1 MAYEASEIMF
11 AAALLCKPKP
21 EDYANTENLKE
32 FMIKA
37 KKKVETSPKLVQFGN
52 KAIESGFVSLMDEEN
67 PKMLADMAGGIS
79 AAIAVREYMGISK
92 SKDVVSYMTGNIWP
106 KEVEKFKVSAF
117 GFQDYNSADVMVT
130 ADKKTYYG
138 ISLKK
143 KRKSQ
148 DASPTLINKAFD
160 SLLVGREFDNTKKKL
175 VEARVNYFADI
186 VIEAVK
192 KKIILKKD
200 IKNFDSL
207 ARTDK
212 KELFEAKNRD
222 KVQFDRSYIDTKGY
236 ATAPDGYQ
244 NSNTNDPKSMRF
256 FVNSKLAERDNKLW
270 KAFLKVLNDNVELFS
285 DSLLNIIL
293 KIKLF
298 EEMDAKD
305 LGKFKFDFALVTG
318 VGNVRGDDVDVGRS
332 DVIGLSTTLCGLTRL
347 EEQNKNQGY
356 KIIVDDIKSA
366 SSKGAKVF
374 LQLVRGRLTL
384 LDLEIRY
391 KGAFTPQPQFQAT
404 LNKQFVEFLKKECD
418 L

>member
-1 MAYEASEIMF
+1 MAYESSEIMF

-21 EDYANTENLKE
+21 EDYANTENLKR

-37 KKKVETSPKLVQFGN
+37 KKKVETSPQLVQFGN
-52 KAIESGFVSLMDEEN
+52 KAIENGFISLMDEGSS
-67 PKMLADMAGGIS
+67 KMLADMAGGIS
-79 AAIAVREYMGISK
+79 AAIAVRRYMGINQSTN
-92 SKDVVSYMTGNIWP
+92 VVSYMTGNIWP

-117 GFQDYNSADVMVT
+117 GFQDYNSADVIVT

-160 SLLVGREFDNTKKKL
+160 SLLVGREFDDTKKKL

-186 VIEAVK
+186 VIEAVSK
-192 KKIILKKD
+192 NIILKKD

-207 ARTDK
+207 VISNK

-222 KVQFDRSYIDTKGY
+222 RGQFDRSYIDTKGY
-236 ATAPDGYQ
+236 GTAPDGYQ
-244 NSNTNDPKSMRF
+244 SRNTNDSKSMRF
-256 FVNSKLAERDNKLW
+256 FVNSKLAERDNELW

-293 KIKLF
+293 KVKLF
-298 EEMDAKD
+298 EKMDSKD

-318 VGNVRGDDVDVGRS
+318 VGNVRGDKVDVGRS
-332 DVIGLSTTLCGLTRL
+332 EVIGLSTTLCGLTRL
-347 EEQNKNQGY
+347 EEQNRNQGY
-356 KIIVDDIKSA
+356 RIIVDDVKSA

-374 LQLVRGRLTL
+374 LQLVRGSLTL

-391 KGAFTPQPQFQAT
+391 KGSFTPQPQFQAT
-404 LNKQFVEFLKKECD
+404 LNKRFVEFLKRECD